1 MPVFNALFFTTES
14 CEIMKILQNVPLH
27 DKNWFLT
34 GGDARY
40 FCEPLDER
48 DFQEALMFAKD
59 KQLDIVFLGEGA
71 NVLISDEGIDGLVVR
86 PMNVSITH
94 DHEGHLF
101 VGAGAKMQDVIDY
114 ALDHCLVGLEEFSG
128 IPGTLGGSVFIN
140 IHYFDVL
147 LSDFFVSGKVINRA
161 TGVITEVNKEWFAFG
176 YDTSTLHDMNH
187 YLVSAV
193 LKVPQTDT
201 LGAAYAKGRRDE
213 IIRHRNRRYPTSRT
227 CGSFFRNFFPEE
239 VPFLVNGEKLPY
251 VGYYLDKIGVKGALS
266 IGKAGVSFRHAN
278 MIVSQP
284 GATTADVVA
293 VARRMQELVFETY
306 GIIPQA
312 ECRMLGFSEN
322 PLQKPL

>member
-1 MPVFNALFFTTES
+1 
-14 CEIMKILQNVPLH
+14 MKILQNISLH

-34 GGDARY
+34 GGNARY
-40 FCEPLDER
+40 FCEPLDEK
-48 DFQEALMFAKD
+48 DFQEALVFAKNEE
-59 KQLDIVFLGEGA
+59 LEVVLLGEGA
-71 NVLISDEGIDGLVVR
+71 NVMVSDEGVEGLVVH
-86 PMNVSITH
+86 PCNVSISH
-94 DHEGHLF
+94 DANGRLF

-128 IPGTLGGSVFIN
+128 IPGTIGGSVFIN
-140 IHYFDVL
+140 IHYFDTL
-147 LSDFFVSGKVINRA
+147 LSDFFVSGRVIDHE
-161 TGVITEVNKEWFAFG
+161 TGNIIEVDKGRFAFG
-176 YDTSTLHDMNH
+176 YNTSMLHDKRH

-193 LKVPQTDT
+193 LKMSQADA

-213 IIRHRNRRYPTSRT
+213 IIRHRMRRYPTSRT

-239 VPFLVNGEKLPY
+239 VPFCVNGEKLPY

-284 GATTADVVA
+284 GATTADIVA
-293 VARRMQELVFETY
+293 VARRMQELVFKTY

-312 ECRMLGFSEN
+312 ECRMLGFSEY
-322 PLQKPL
+322 PLHKSL